1 MAANMFLGLGCPRRA
16 LARDGRSRS
25 RSPDPYRIVFR
36 AALRED
42 HSACTE
48 LMNRARRPLPVEVPL
63 AIEDAPAAA
72 HGLGQ
77 PVPAIADAPAPA
89 HGLGQPVLALAPAPA
104 RGLGQPQ
111 QPQPEPPQPAY
122 VYDSPGVPGFANEYG
137 WPADRPWDHP
147 DFRGP
152 GGARV
157 WASFHRSHVRRSYRS
172 VGICI
177 QCGYYMESSGPA
189 PPRVAQPCLI
199 NRNSSGR
206 SNLVRLRQGVH
217 PRSNTDFLV

>member
-25 RSPDPYRIVFR
+25 PDPYRIVFR

-42 HSACTE
+42 HSARTE

-89 HGLGQPVLALAPAPA
+89 HGLGQP
-104 RGLGQPQ
+104 Q
-111 QPQPEPPQPAY
+111 QPQPPQPAY
-122 VYDSPGVPGFANEYG
+122 VYDFPGVPGFANEYG
-137 WPADRPWDHP
+137 WPADEPWDHP
-147 DFRGP
+147 NFRLYQPAGP
-152 GGARV
+152 AGARV
-157 WASFHRSHVRRSYRS
+157 WASFHPSHVRRSYRS
-172 VGICI
+172 VGMCI
-177 QCGYYMESSGPA
+177 WCGYYMETGVTA
-189 PPRVAQPCLI
+189 PKMVAQPCLRI
-199 NRNSSGR
+199 RSSSGR